1 MVESGLTALC
11 RRMFRSMTN
20 SSNAPAILITIP
32 LSHYCEKAR
41 WALDRVALPYR
52 EEPHAPLLHR
62 LATKRNERGTVPVL
76 VDGTNRFTDSTD
88 ILKHADTVC
97 GGDLLYPRDAD
108 LRSEVDAL
116 EERFDKELGPQ
127 TRRWAYGQLSPQAK
141 ALRSLW
147 ARGVPPLEASLIRV
161 ITPLV
166 RRLVRMGY
174 KITPENAQRSLER
187 VRGVFRQVDEL
198 LSDGRQFLA
207 GERFTVADLT
217 FAALAAPVLLP
228 AECRAVQPAL
238 DDVPAAMR
246 EEILRFRETDAGRF
260 ALRMFAQ
267 ERGYSVAAR
276 QSQAL

>member
-1 MVESGLTALC
+1 
-11 RRMFRSMTN
+11 MTN
-20 SSNAPAILITIP
+20 SNAAPAILITIP

-76 VDGTNRFTDSTD
+76 VHEGSRFSDSTD
-88 ILKHADTVC
+88 ILKHADAVC
-97 GGDLLYPRDAD
+97 GGDLLYPHNAE
-108 LRSEVDAL
+108 LRREVDAL
-116 EERFDKELGPQ
+116 EKRFDTELGPH
-127 TRRWAYGQLSPQAK
+127 TRRWAYAQALPQTK
-141 ALRSLW
+141 SIRSLW
-147 ARGVPPLEASLIRV
+147 ARGVPPLEASVLSV

-198 LSDGRQFLA
+198 LSDRRRFLA
-207 GERFTVADLT
+207 GERFTAADLT

-228 AECRAVQPAL
+228 VECRAVQPSL

-246 EEILRFRETDAGRF
+246 EEILGFRETDAGRF
-260 ALRMFAQ
+260 ALRMFSQ
-267 ERGYSVAAR
+267 ERGYSVA
-276 QSQAL
+276 

>member
-1 MVESGLTALC
+1 
-11 RRMFRSMTN
+11 MTN
-20 SSNAPAILITIP
+20 RNTASAILITIP

-76 VDGTNRFTDSTD
+76 VHGGTRFSDSTD
-88 ILKHADTVC
+88 ILKHVDTVC
-97 GGDLLYPRDAD
+97 GGDLLYPRDD
-108 LRSEVDAL
+108 ELRRDVEAL
-116 EERFDKELGPQ
+116 EERFDKELGPH
-127 TRRWAYGQLSPQAK
+127 TRRWAYGQALPQTNSI
-141 ALRSLW
+141 RSLW
-147 ARGVPPLEASLIRV
+147 ARDVPPLEASVIRV

-198 LSDGRQFLA
+198 LSDRRRFLA
-207 GERFTVADLT
+207 GERFTAADLT

-246 EEILRFRETDAGRF
+246 DEILRFRETDAGRF
-260 ALRMFAQ
+260 ALRMFTQ
-267 ERGYSVAAR
+267 ERGYAVAAR